1 MCFLYSQVCLSVNKI
16 STDAAPDLSRDI
28 KQLLIKLLLLAA
40 KYADKLN
47 IVPVFNIFV
56 CDFLFITIFLLFP
69 GCNNFKAFM
78 HFTFQKS
85 RLGS

>member
-1 MCFLYSQVCLSVNKI
+1 MFVYKISSHCVFLLYSQVCLSVNRI
-16 STDAAPDLSRDI
+16 STDANPDLSSDI

-47 IVPVFNIFV
+47 TVPVFNMFM
-56 CDFLFITIFLLFP
+56 CDY
-69 GCNNFKAFM
+69 NFKAFM
-78 HFTFQKS
+78 RFTFQKS